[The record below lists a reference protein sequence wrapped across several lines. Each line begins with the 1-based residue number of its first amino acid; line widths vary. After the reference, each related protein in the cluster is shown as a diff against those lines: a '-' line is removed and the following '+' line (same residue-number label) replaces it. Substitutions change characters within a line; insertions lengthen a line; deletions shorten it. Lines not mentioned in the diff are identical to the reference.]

1 MDRQQLFVNLVNL
14 AAIDGKFSEEE
25 VQFLVN
31 RAEMW
36 NIPSD
41 EFETALAGLETE
53 IQLKL
58 PEEKAQRIELLK
70 EMVRL
75 MASDGELAE
84 TEKSLCAAASASME
98 ITSEEFSAIV
108 DSLAVPKRKT

>member
-1 MDRQQLFVNLVNL
+1 MDRHQLFVNLVNL

-36 NIPSD
+36 DIPSD
-41 EFETALAGLETE
+41 EFETALAGLEHE

-58 PEEKAQRIELLK
+58 PESKTQRVELLK
-70 EMVRL
+70 EMVLL
-75 MASDGELAE
+75 MASDGNLAE

-98 ITSEEFSAIV
+98 FTSAEFTAIV
-108 DSLAVPKRKT
+108 DSLALPKTRT